1 MLLDSNLIIYASQP
15 KHESLRAF
23 IAREAPHV
31 SVISKV
37 ETLGYHRLS
46 QREQQFLSAFFDAA
60 QVLPVSQ
67 SVVGAAI
74 RLRKER
80 SVSLGDALIAGTAL
94 AYDLPLATHN
104 TSDFAWID
112 ELRLLDPLSEDR

>member
-15 KHESLRAF
+15 KHEALRVF

-37 ETLGYHRLS
+37 ETLGYHQLS
-46 QREQQFLSAFFDAA
+46 AREQQFLSAFFDAA
-60 QVLPVSQ
+60 QLLPVSQ
-67 SVVGAAI
+67 SVVGTAV
-74 RLRKER
+74 RLRQER
-80 SVSLGDALIAGTAL
+80 PISLGDALIAGTAL
-94 AYDLPLATHN
+94 AYDHPLATHN

-112 ELRLLDPLSEDR
+112 ELQLFDPLSEEQ